1 MAIPKGPGVNKR
13 QSLALAITTLER
25 LGCEPM
31 AEIVEALYYAKNKTL
46 AGGNVDDNGRSDQAQ
61 FLALW
66 IKSAETL
73 AKFKY
78 PTLSAI
84 AVKDLQGGGNDQ
96 KVITTEQAINV
107 IKADPFAPQSVK
119 EISTERVIEALENS
133 NITPKLPEGYK

>member
-1 MAIPKGPGVNKR
+1 MRGNGQKPGAR
-13 QSLALAITTLER
+13 RLSASAITTLER

-31 AEIVEALYYAKNKTL
+31 AEIVEALYEAKASYKR
-46 AGGNVDDNGRSDQAQ
+46 GGNVDENGRSDQAQ

-78 PTLSAI
+78 PTLSAMAI
-84 AVKDLQGGGNDQ
+84 KDLQSQSSEQ

-119 EISTERVIEALENS
+119 EIDTARVIEASKTNYDV
-133 NITPKLPEGYK
+133 KLPEGYK